1 MTSLLSYIPSSA
13 NFYLGAYFH
22 GIRASIQIFSGCLD
36 IFFSLLRFNFEF
48 HKPEQFSQGF
58 HPSEE
63 KLYLPLCKHFLGDF
77 AFLSQSCDFIYR
89 FFFFQTVMGGKS
101 RSKILEKDS
110 EASSSVVR
118 VFDTPVQHRLVL
130 PDLDMKYNGL
140 NGQKWV
146 TLAQRSL
153 TLAL

>member
-1 MTSLLSYIPSSA
+1 
-13 NFYLGAYFH
+13 
-22 GIRASIQIFSGCLD
+22 
-36 IFFSLLRFNFEF
+36 
-48 HKPEQFSQGF
+48 
-58 HPSEE
+58 
-63 KLYLPLCKHFLGDF
+63 
-77 AFLSQSCDFIYR
+77 
-89 FFFFQTVMGGKS
+89 MGGKS

-110 EASSSVVR
+110 EASSSAVR

-153 TLAL
+153 KAVYLGKHLTEDAPSKDDPKIEIWESEEALIMNWMIKNMEEEQRDDYLLIDCVHDL